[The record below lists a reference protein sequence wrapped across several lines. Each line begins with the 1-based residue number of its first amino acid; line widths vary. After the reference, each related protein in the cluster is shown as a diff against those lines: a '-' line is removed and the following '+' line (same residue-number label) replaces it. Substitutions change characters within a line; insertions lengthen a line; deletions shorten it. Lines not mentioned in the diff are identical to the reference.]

1 MPWKY
6 VSTIEDQNVPY
17 KVFEEKLMSGT
28 VDILISG
35 PEASSSLQAT
45 WEHWDSD
52 GDRTSQFPYTL
63 YFYVNRDASYF

>member
-35 PEASSSLQAT
+35 PEAT
-45 WEHWDSD
+45 WEHLDSA
-52 GDRTSQFPYTL
+52 GDCTSQFPYTL
-63 YFYVNRDASYF
+63 YIFLLTQMLHTFK